1 MSATL
6 YEISS
11 DLSALEELL
20 TEVGGELPDE
30 VAEAAIDAWLE
41 ETGTATKDKV
51 DRYCGLIRELESRQ
65 TGAKS

>member
-6 YEISS
+6 YEISG
-11 DLSALEELL
+11 DLAALEELL

-41 ETGTATKDKV
+41 ETGHRHEGQGGSLLRTDPRT
-51 DRYCGLIRELESRQ
+51 RIQGSR
-65 TGAKS
+65 AKS